1 MDATR
6 KYRRW
11 LRRALELD
19 VTPPPDGDAL
29 AAMMT
34 ATLLVLCELYLI
46 GMGRPV
52 DEPTLRTF
60 STDAETGLA
69 IAAVRAFEAGARLRP
84 DDWRDDDDDDDRTP
98 E

>member
-19 VTPPPDGDAL
+19 AGPPPDGDDL

-34 ATLLVLCELYLI
+34 ASLLVLCELYLI
-46 GMGRPV
+46 GMGRAV
-52 DEPTLRTF
+52 DEPTLRRF
-60 STDAETGLA
+60 STDAEAGLA
-69 IAAVRAFEAGARLRP
+69 IAAIRAFEAGARLRP
-84 DDWRDDDDDDDRTP
+84 DDWTHDDA
-98 E
+98 EY